1 MSSIKRKGGERTYV
15 PTCSLSPRKM
25 TLMNA
30 AVVMLKGLN
39 MATNACVYTESYY
52 ISAYSL
58 QRKKK
63 NIEIAVR
70 VIRKYFG
77 LVSKLLLLTE

>member
-39 MATNACVYTESYY
+39 MATLKVITFPHT
-52 ISAYSL
+52 AYKE
-58 QRKKK
+58 RKK
-63 NIEIAVR
+63 
-70 VIRKYFG
+70 Y
-77 LVSKLLLLTE
+77 